1 MFGPQRDFGLLPV
14 IGLTSTLMITWEAI
28 TAYVVAR
35 STARHLQEA
44 ENGKCRTL
52 LNGLQNGGPA
62 GLIYGYI
69 FVWCGASLQA
79 LVMGE
84 MASMYVEMN
93 SAKSWKS
100 S

>member
-1 MFGPQRDFGLLPV
+1 MFSPKEDGAVSKVTNFK
-14 IGLTSTLMITWEAI
+14 
-28 TAYVVAR
+28 
-35 STARHLQEA
+35 A
-44 ENGKCRTL
+44 ETRQCRTL

-84 MASMYVEMN
+84 MASMYVEAH
-93 SAKSWKS
+93 SAKSLES
-100 S
+100 FLLSHCMYHVRFVPL